1 MEMDENRQITLPET
15 VINHFELRPGAHFTV
30 RTENGRLL
38 IEYLPF
44 SSFEQAKT
52 LEETVTNLKG

>member
-1 MEMDENRQITLPET
+1 MDENRQITLPET

-30 RTENGRLL
+30 QTENGRLI

-52 LEETVTNLKG
+52 LNETITALKE

>member
-15 VINHFELRPGAHFTV
+15 VIDHFELKAGAHFTV
-30 RTENGRLL
+30 RTENGRLI

-44 SSFEQAKT
+44 SSFDQAKT
-52 LEETVTNLKG
+52 LEETLTALRE